1 MMGFITQETADK
13 IVLRDIAGNVS
24 TVKKNNVASRKEM
37 PNSMMPPGLANSLT
51 IEELASLVSF
61 LEKQK

>member
-1 MMGFITQETADK
+1 M
-13 IVLRDIAGNVS
+13 RDIAGNVS
-24 TVKKNNVASRKEM
+24 TVKKSNVASRKEM
-37 PNSMMPPGLANSLT
+37 PNSMMPPGMANSLT